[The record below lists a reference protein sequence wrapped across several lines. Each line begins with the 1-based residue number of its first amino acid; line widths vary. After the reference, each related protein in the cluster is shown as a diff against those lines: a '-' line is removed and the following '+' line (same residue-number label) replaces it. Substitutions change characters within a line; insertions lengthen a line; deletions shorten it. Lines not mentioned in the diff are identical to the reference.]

1 MTLIEWVNRLSSWA
15 STPAVW
21 GLFVTG
27 AIIYVVSQ
35 WHIRLLALLA
45 QYFLLGILFSRLFS
59 DRPEMALVK
68 MLVGWLICA
77 ALHLSARIREDVD
90 PRQAPRFRKAE
101 IPFRLVTLFALTA
114 AAAMAAQHYPLP
126 FVPPDLTLACYL
138 LGVLALL
145 FVGTE
150 ADAVVVGVGLLNL
163 LAALDIFYSAQD
175 PAILV
180 TGMMLIVELLVGLA
194 ISYLAVGE
202 IGETPS

>member
-1 MTLIEWVNRLSSWA
+1 MISIWVGRLSAWA

-27 AIIYVVSQ
+27 AIIYIVSQ
-35 WHIRLLALLA
+35 WHVRLVALLT
-45 QYFLLGILFSRLFS
+45 QYFLIGILFSRLFA

-68 MLVGWLICA
+68 MLVGWLICG
-77 ALHLSARIREDVD
+77 ALHLSARIREEVN
-90 PRQAPRFRKAE
+90 PREAPRHGKAE
-101 IPFRLVTLFALTA
+101 IPFRLVTLFTLTV

-138 LGVLALL
+138 LAVLALL
-145 FVGTE
+145 FIGTE

-163 LAALDIFYSAQD
+163 LTALDLFYSAQD

-180 TGMMLIVELLVGLA
+180 TGMILIIELLVGLA
-194 ISYLAVGE
+194 VSYLAVRQVPEGE
-202 IGETPS
+202 P

>member
-1 MTLIEWVNRLSSWA
+1 MTSLIEWINRLSAWA

-27 AIIYVVSQ
+27 AVIYIVSQ
-35 WHIRLLALLA
+35 WHVRLVALLT
-45 QYFLLGILFSRLFS
+45 QYFLLGILFSRLFA

-68 MLVGWLICA
+68 MLVGWLICG
-77 ALHLSARIREDVD
+77 ALHLSARIREEVE
-90 PRQAPRFRKAE
+90 PRRVPKQGWAE
-101 IPFRLVTLFALTA
+101 VPFRLVTLAALTVGA
-114 AAAMAAQHYPLP
+114 ALAAQHYPLP

-145 FVGTE
+145 FIGTE

-180 TGMMLIVELLVGLA
+180 TGMILIVELLVGLVV
-194 ISYLAVGE
+194 SYLAVGQAE
-202 IGETPS
+202 VGG